1 MSRSDMLEKINEIF
15 KDTFDDD
22 TLIVTEKTAAKD
34 IDDWDSLMHITL
46 ISEIEKAFGMKF
58 TMKEV
63 MNMRN
68 VGEMMRIIEKRKG

>member
-1 MSRSDMLEKINEIF
+1 MSRSEMLEKINEIF
-15 KDTFDDD
+15 RDTFDDD
-22 TLIVTEKTAAKD
+22 ALVVTEGTAAKD

-58 TMKEV
+58 TMEEV

-68 VGEMMRIIEKRKG
+68 VGEMMEIIEKRQN